1 MENIIKVGIGVMIKD
16 GNKVLLG
23 HRAIK
28 SQDTGGIFEPDSW
41 TFPGGKQEFN
51 ETIFECAIREVKE
64 ETNLD
69 IESLEVFS
77 ASDDIAPNKHF
88 ITIQII
94 AHKFKGELKVMEPT
108 KIDDWQWFDLNNLPD
123 NLYSPTRKFID
134 KLRSDKHKKN
144 SYSNQ

>member
-1 MENIIKVGIGVMIKD
+1 MEKQVRIGIGVMIKK
-16 GNKVLLG
+16 GNKILLG
-23 HRAIK
+23 HRVSKAV
-28 SQDTGGIFEPDSW
+28 DTGGIYEPDSW
-41 TFPGGKQEFN
+41 CLPGGKQDYE

-108 KIDDWQWFDLNNLPD
+108 KIDDWQWFDLNNLPT
-123 NLYSPTRKFID
+123 NLYSPSRKFIEEY
-134 KLRSDKHKKN
+134 KRKEKE
-144 SYSNQ
+144 